1 MERDS
6 TPQSTY
12 KSKKYFKTIYINTG
26 FLLSYKTNV
35 KFVIINLKKCEIKL
49 IFVRKLLEMKKHDLI
64 VLIALLISPIFVNY
78 VILGISV
85 GANVNG
91 STDAWLG
98 FYGTLVGSLITMFI
112 LYRTRKWNI
121 DDNTDTRNLQNKILK
136 YQAKQVWLEG
146 LRKQLDANY
155 RILNFQET
163 IIAAEDIAIG
173 NCQTAMNYLLNLN
186 KDIEMQGYSFDLYLS
201 GDNLNEYEIKYID
214 CYQQILKQYGDY
226 VNDLIFICGIKIQI
240 SQNGSV
246 ISYINESIKQIYE
259 LNEIN
264 SQTHPSILLNKL
276 KEKVN
281 STCTFS
287 ELENICI
294 SRVNEI
300 GFIHSEKIKLQ
311 EVTSQLLKFE
321 EKEIENILL

>member
-1 MERDS
+1 
-6 TPQSTY
+6 
-12 KSKKYFKTIYINTG
+12 
-26 FLLSYKTNV
+26 
-35 KFVIINLKKCEIKL
+35 
-49 IFVRKLLEMKKHDLI
+49 MKKRDWV
-64 VLIALLISPIFVNY
+64 VLIALLLSPIFINY

-85 GANVNG
+85 GATVNG
-91 STDAWLG
+91 STDGWLG
-98 FYGTLVGSLITMFI
+98 YYGTLVGSLITMFV

-163 IIAAEDIAIG
+163 VIAAENIVAG

-201 GDNLNEYEIKYID
+201 GDNLNDSEVEYID

-240 SQNGSV
+240 YQNGDV
-246 ISYINESIKQIYE
+246 ISYINDSIKQIDE
-259 LNEIN
+259 LNKID
-264 SQTHPSILLNKL
+264 SQTRPSIFLNKL

-294 SRVNEI
+294 SRVTEI

>member
-1 MERDS
+1 M
-6 TPQSTY
+6 
-12 KSKKYFKTIYINTG
+12 
-26 FLLSYKTNV
+26 
-35 KFVIINLKKCEIKL
+35 
-49 IFVRKLLEMKKHDLI
+49 LEMKKRDWV
-64 VLIALLISPIFVNY
+64 VLIALLLSPIFINY

-85 GANVNG
+85 GATVNG
-91 STDAWLG
+91 STDGWLG
-98 FYGTLVGSLITMFI
+98 YYGTLVGSLITMFV

-163 IIAAEDIAIG
+163 VIAAENIVAG

-201 GDNLNEYEIKYID
+201 GDNLNDSEVEYID

-240 SQNGSV
+240 YQNGDV
-246 ISYINESIKQIYE
+246 ISYINDSIKQIDE
-259 LNEIN
+259 LNKID
-264 SQTHPSILLNKL
+264 SQTRPSIFLSEL
-276 KEKVN
+276 KKKVT
-281 STCTFS
+281 SLCTLS

-294 SRVNEI
+294 SRVTEI
-300 GFIHSEKIKLQ
+300 GLIHSEKIKLQ
-311 EVTSQLLKFE
+311 KATSQLLKHE
-321 EKEIENILL
+321 EKYIEDILL

>member
-1 MERDS
+1 
-6 TPQSTY
+6 
-12 KSKKYFKTIYINTG
+12 
-26 FLLSYKTNV
+26 
-35 KFVIINLKKCEIKL
+35 
-49 IFVRKLLEMKKHDLI
+49 MKKHDLI

>member
-1 MERDS
+1 
-6 TPQSTY
+6 
-12 KSKKYFKTIYINTG
+12 
-26 FLLSYKTNV
+26 
-35 KFVIINLKKCEIKL
+35 
-49 IFVRKLLEMKKHDLI
+49 MKKHDLI

-112 LYRTRKWNI
+112 LYRTREWNVK
-121 DDNTDTRNLQNKILK
+121 DNTDTRNLQNKILK

-163 IIAAEDIAIG
+163 VIAAENIVTG

-201 GDNLNEYEIKYID
+201 GDNLNDSEVEYID

-240 SQNGSV
+240 YQNGDV
-246 ISYINESIKQIYE
+246 ISYINDSIKQIDE
-259 LNEIN
+259 LNKID
-264 SQTHPSILLNKL
+264 SQTRHSIFLSEL
-276 KEKVN
+276 KKKVT
-281 STCTFS
+281 SLCTLS

-294 SRVNEI
+294 SRVTEI
-300 GFIHSEKIKLQ
+300 GLIHSEKIKLQ
-311 EVTSQLLKFE
+311 KATSQLLKHE
-321 EKEIENILL
+321 EKYIEDILL